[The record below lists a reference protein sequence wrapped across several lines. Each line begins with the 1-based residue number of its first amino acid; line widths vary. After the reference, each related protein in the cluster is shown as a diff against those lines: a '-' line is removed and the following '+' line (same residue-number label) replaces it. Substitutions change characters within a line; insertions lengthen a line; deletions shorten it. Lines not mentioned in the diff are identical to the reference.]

1 MGEVR
6 EGPDLGRVATGVQ
19 DCNKDQLVVLEMI
32 SGEPNPISGGRNE
45 VFGQPLVRY
54 RKCGKS
60 FMEGENK
67 REIKGQIRVVLRLVS
82 FVLFSVKKRN
92 LEDKASPTTNDSQDN
107 SVTKQPCFGEQPTV
121 LAVPATKL
129 GRRRT
134 GVFGGQKVNHRG

>member
-1 MGEVR
+1 MALVGEVR

-32 SGEPNPISGGRNE
+32 SGEPNPIRGGRNE

-67 REIKGQIRVVLRLVS
+67 REIKGQIRVVLRPISLI
-82 FVLFSVKKRN
+82 FVHCEEKELIER
-92 LEDKASPTTNDSQDN
+92 E
-107 SVTKQPCFGEQPTV
+107 E
-121 LAVPATKL
+121 
-129 GRRRT
+129 
-134 GVFGGQKVNHRG
+134 